1 MWTHTRWLTIG
12 GLIAGF
18 CSLVAAQQS
27 IATGATPLKSIIDA
41 MEKAQSGV
49 RLQISYVVIREYR
62 LSGPNSSDVVA
73 QVGFSP
79 PSSKDY
85 KIQKSSG
92 SKRGEQVVR
101 RILDH
106 EVEATS
112 GSTSAK
118 TALNK
123 DNYDFTYLGETILNG
138 QACYLLGLKPKRKD
152 KDLISG
158 QVWVDKSSFFVLQ
171 TEGDLVKS
179 PSWWLR
185 NVHVKITFAD
195 VNGTWVQ
202 TNMEAVADVRI
213 VGVHTLTSRLLDY
226 RNTDIVASVGT
237 GMRRQSSRTVR
248 LEIK

>member
-1 MWTHTRWLTIG
+1 
-12 GLIAGF
+12 
-18 CSLVAAQQS
+18 
-27 IATGATPLKSIIDA
+27 

-49 RLQISYVVIREYR
+49 RPQISYVVIREYR

-73 QVGFSP
+73 QVGFRP

-101 RILDH
+101 RILEH

-112 GSTSAK
+112 SSTSAK

-123 DNYDFTYLGETILNG
+123 DNYEFTYLGETILNG

-171 TEGDLVKS
+171 TEGELVKS

-213 VGVHTLTSRLLDY
+213 AGVHTLTSRLLDY
-226 RNTDIVASVGT
+226 RTADIVASVGT
-237 GMRRQSSRTVR
+237 GMRRQSSRTVS